1 MPLVK
6 RSYEKQEN
14 SLDGKNFV
22 SRNLYGDYIDRNP
35 FCYGYD
41 VYKGTRNLTKQ
52 GKWLIKTFI
61 EQNKQKEE
69 ALKKEEIERWKLMHG
84 KNPPRPPLWKS
95 GLHTIEYF
103 GGPLI
108 DYKYEFIKPKTE
120 RHLVNQ
126 PPFRRPKEKGDYIN
140 KDIQLLGAPEHN
152 Y

>member
-22 SRNLYGDYIDRNP
+22 SRNLYGDYLDRNP

-52 GKWLIKTFI
+52 GKWVIKTFI
-61 EQNKQKEE
+61 EQNKEKEE

-84 KNPPRPPLWKS
+84 KILQDLPYGKA
-95 GLHTIEYF
+95 
-103 GGPLI
+103 
-108 DYKYEFIKPKTE
+108 DC
-120 RHLVNQ
+120 
-126 PPFRRPKEKGDYIN
+126 
-140 KDIQLLGAPEHN
+140 IQLNILGGL
-152 Y
+152 